1 MAGAIDLFSGSNSV
15 SGANKFRVDK
25 SPLNTLYEGVDD
37 VIGKQAQSVGGH
49 ILVYVEQYVQKIAQE
64 LINAIIGLPLELL
77 TAIEPALLGAFQN
90 INTFFTNVT
99 QFLGG
104 LDPLSPNFVVTVA
117 AEKFINEV
125 LLEAG
130 ILAQQSGLDAV
141 ESQIAGIIEQGTALL
156 QTAVNWFI
164 GTLGGLN
171 GIQELIAWIN
181 GIITLF
187 GELDPFGKTFNPAAA
202 ATTFFNLVTSSA
214 TLFPDLLAAIIEF
227 AKIAGARLFHDA
239 MGGLGI
245 PTTPEAFV
253 AFIENLPAEFVK
265 DGERALSSLVANINN
280 DGTLIA
286 AALRGELASAVTVG
300 NKALN
305 SLVQNL
311 ATDGTLVASALSG
324 LGTNAQ
330 ALIANDLLAAS
341 ALAGELQ
348 NAALTWEG
356 TAINTVLGGIAT
368 AQSDITAVRTA
379 INSNV
384 IANINAQIG
393 VINGYFNAVKDF
405 ANSTPFGGYYSGGY
419 NPIGGIPTI

>member
-187 GELDPFGKTFNPAAA
+187 GELDPFSKTFNPAAA
-202 ATTFFNLVTSSA
+202 ATQFFKLVTSSS
-214 TLFPDLLAAIIEF
+214 TLVPDLLVAVIDFVKLAADALFKEF
-227 AKIAGARLFHDA
+227 LAGFNAS
-239 MGGLGI
+239 
-245 PTTPEAFV
+245 TPQEFLS
-253 AFIENLPAEFVK
+253 FIESVPGTLFQDFLNNLHLNSPNDFVNYIHNLPSSFIK
-265 DGERALSSLVANINN
+265 DGERTLSSLLANI
-280 DGTLIA
+280 
-286 AALRGELASAVTVG
+286 
-300 NKALN
+300 
-305 SLVQNL
+305 QN
-311 ATDGTLVASALSG
+311 DGTLVASALSG

-368 AQSDITAVRTA
+368 AQSDITAVTTA